1 MAQCEGTT
9 SSGEQCKL
17 EAQED
22 SRFCHLHGE
31 TTEMDPE
38 ETAEM
43 AEETIEAEEDDA
55 TTADG
60 EEAAAEGDDE
70 AETAEEA
77 LSWDDVAH
85 LALAGAVVLGMFFV
99 VKTFGKWMPK
109 I

>member
-22 SRFCHLHGE
+22 SLFCHLHGE
-31 TTEMDPE
+31 NE
-38 ETAEM
+38 EVADD
-43 AEETIEAEEDDA
+43 AGAETIEGPTAEEPEVGGGSA
-55 TTADG
+55 
-60 EEAAAEGDDE
+60 EAPDE
-70 AETAEEA
+70 EEA

-85 LALAGAVVLGMFFV
+85 LALAGAVVVGMFFFV
-99 VKTFGKWMPK
+99 RTFGKWMPK